1 MYLGLGCGF
10 VQSAVTKSYK
20 QGGLLTTEIYF
31 SQFWRLEVQVQG
43 ATVGQIPVQTLFPV
57 VDCHFILVSSNGK
70 SALWVP
76 FIRALIPFMRAPP
89 HDLIIPL

>member
-20 QGGLLTTEIYF
+20 QGGLLTTEIF
-31 SQFWRLEVQVQG
+31 LTVLEAG
-43 ATVGQIPVQTLFPV
+43 SPSSGCHRSQIPVQTLFPV